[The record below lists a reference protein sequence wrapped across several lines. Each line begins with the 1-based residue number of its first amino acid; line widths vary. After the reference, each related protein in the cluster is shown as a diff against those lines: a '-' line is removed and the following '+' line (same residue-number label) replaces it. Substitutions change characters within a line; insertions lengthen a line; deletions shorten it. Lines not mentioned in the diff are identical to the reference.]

1 MGVKELVIRTRQ
13 GEGMKKVRTNHERL
27 TMGDMEGMKKVRT
40 NHERLTMGDM
50 EEMTV
55 DISGALNLPLL
66 ALSLIYRS
74 VIQVHGEAWQHL
86 IHGLG
91 YQIYFK

>member
-13 GEGMKKVRTNHERL
+13 G
-27 TMGDMEGMKKVRT
+27 EGMKKVRT

-74 VIQVHGEAWQHL
+74 VIQVHGEAWQRL
-86 IHGLG
+86 LHGLG
-91 YQIYFK
+91 YQIYFHYCKKLLCII

>member
-13 GEGMKKVRTNHERL
+13 GEGMKKVRTNHERLTMGDMEGMKKVRTNHERL

-66 ALSLIYRS
+66 ALSLI
-74 VIQVHGEAWQHL
+74 W
-86 IHGLG
+86 
-91 YQIYFK
+91 

>member
-1 MGVKELVIRTRQ
+1 MR
-13 GEGMKKVRTNHERL
+13 
-27 TMGDMEGMKKVRT
+27 
-40 NHERLTMGDM
+40 DM

-74 VIQVHGEAWQHL
+74 EIQIHEEAWQHL
-86 IHGLG
+86 MAWATKSLLQKITL
-91 YQIYFK
+91 YY

>member
-66 ALSLIYRS
+66 ALSYLSIGNTGSRGGVATPYT
-74 VIQVHGEAWQHL
+74 WL
-86 IHGLG
+86 GLPNL
-91 YQIYFK
+91 F